1 MEMLNDILFTVVKCS
16 ITRLISLLE
25 RLDLFYGCDLRSS
38 FFFLHMSLL
47 KITIP
52 CFIDVVLYLHVA
64 LMSLDGNVL
73 FMPLEGTGIV
83 LLMFK
88 NVL

>member
-1 MEMLNDILFTVVKCS
+1 
-16 ITRLISLLE
+16 
-25 RLDLFYGCDLRSS
+25 
-38 FFFLHMSLL
+38 MSLL